1 MKQARG
7 RTDSEER
14 YVCSYIYIYTYS
26 YQHINI
32 DSNYVRFVF
41 ICACIIFTCTCGMFA
56 CTYVIFICTVYIC
69 ICIIFLS
76 ACIICICRQTN
87 SDCKCICIYIYVI
100 HIHSIYILHTYII
113 YLHIHIPCMHIYIY
127 IYLINIIHIHTWKR
141 TFDAILRSGVAVL
154 WSQRLAKVKS
164 VRAFGAR
171 FDCPC
176 FNGRVQFHLRALQDL
191 PAQFAYSP
199 RLLSL
204 PAFN

>member
-1 MKQARG
+1 
-7 RTDSEER
+7 
-14 YVCSYIYIYTYS
+14 
-26 YQHINI
+26 
-32 DSNYVRFVF
+32 
-41 ICACIIFTCTCGMFA
+41 
-56 CTYVIFICTVYIC
+56 
-69 ICIIFLS
+69 
-76 ACIICICRQTN
+76 
-87 SDCKCICIYIYVI
+87 
-100 HIHSIYILHTYII
+100 
-113 YLHIHIPCMHIYIY
+113 MHAYIY